1 MTSLRTTGKVRKRKM
16 MRKKKRKKKDLPKNQ
31 LWNANSNHIIVL

>member
-16 MRKKKRKKKDLPKNQ
+16 MRNKKRKKKDLPKNQ
-31 LWNANSNHIIVL
+31 LWNANSNLIVVI